1 MAELERC
8 DLRRRGGTPFH
19 GEQKNAKIPL
29 VKEMSCVFFFE
40 NLLVRGGVLN
50 ERNELRYD
58 DV

>member
-1 MAELERC
+1 MEKKKR
-8 DLRRRGGTPFH
+8 
-19 GEQKNAKIPL
+19 KNSL

-50 ERNELRYD
+50 DINELRYD